1 MGKGKNKDKKKERE
15 KERDRRERN
24 SWEFFDSACRLF
36 LFRKKPEHTVM
47 HHKIYTIYRFV
58 FVQIIWSTLSVHS
71 WSTNFSRI
79 LLSLSFFLFSFSL
92 TVCICGIWY
101 TEGQRVRRKFFCSTI
116 CKWYFRKVIS
126 RRTETFLFATVWFF
140 RGNTLVSNFSVSS
153 RKREIYNVWSGRRV
167 DKEWERVQR
176 PSFRVLCARSR
187 YQNTI
192 TRVATA
198 FVNILQ
204 RYFLRCLSSC
214 HGTRGIFRIRFSLIT
229 AKVIRQPIH

>member
-1 MGKGKNKDKKKERE
+1 MKY
-15 KERDRRERN
+15 
-24 SWEFFDSACRLF
+24 EFFTYPS
-36 LFRKKPEHTVM
+36 
-47 HHKIYTIYRFV
+47 
-58 FVQIIWSTLSVHS
+58 
-71 WSTNFSRI
+71 
-79 LLSLSFFLFSFSL
+79 LSLFFFLFSFSL